1 MLASCGMVNILYLSI
16 LHLNDFKPDM
26 LNKTLEL
33 VLDLERYIKI
43 QNIVHENAILD
54 VYSQGLWW
62 RCHHGDIIVP
72 HT

>member
-33 VLDLERYIKI
+33 VLHLERYIKI

-54 VYSQGLWW
+54 VYSQGL
-62 RCHHGDIIVP
+62 
-72 HT
+72 